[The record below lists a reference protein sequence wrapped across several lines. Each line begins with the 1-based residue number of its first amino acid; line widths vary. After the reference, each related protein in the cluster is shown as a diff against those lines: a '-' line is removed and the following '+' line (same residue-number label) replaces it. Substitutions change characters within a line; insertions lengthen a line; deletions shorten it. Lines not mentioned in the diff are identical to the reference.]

1 MASTV
6 DITSFPTARDDAT
19 EDKWTK
25 YARGL
30 LSDGVLANVANNL
43 EVFAD
48 STGMLVKVKT
58 GRCYIDGFAGDLTSQ
73 QSLDIAAAHPT
84 NPRIDRVVARLT
96 TTSPATISVR
106 VVTGT
111 AASSPSPP
119 ALLDDATHTDI
130 PLATVAVAALAGTIA
145 AGNVTDGRAYTGPHT
160 FSNISQAVVNTSEST
175 ASVVAVSLTTFGPS
189 VKCYVPPSGRV
200 KVTIAAEITTSA
212 GEYGIVY
219 WAASGANTILATNSQ
234 TININFGAGNSGQSA
249 MSNSFLVD
257 GLNPGETTFLL
268 QYAGTNG
275 ASASFA
281 FRRIIVETFP

>member
-6 DITSFPTARDDAT
+6 DITSFPTARNDAT

-30 LSDGVLANVANNL
+30 ITDGVLAQVANEL

-48 STGMLVKVKT
+48 STGMLVKVKS

-73 QSLDIAAAHPT
+73 QSLDIAAANPT

-96 TTSPATISVR
+96 TTSPATVSVR

-130 PLATVAVAALAGTIA
+130 PLATVAVAALAATIA
-145 AGNVTDGRAYTGPHT
+145 AGNVTDGRVYAAPHT
-160 FSNISQAVVNTSEST
+160 YSTIYRAKVDTSEVT
-175 ASVVAVSLTTFGPS
+175 ASTSPADLTTFGPA
-189 VKCYVPPSGRV
+189 VAVMVPPSGRV
-200 KVTIAAEITTSA
+200 KLTMSSVISTSA
-212 GEYGIVY
+212 GQYGGVY
-219 WAASGANTILATNSQ
+219 WAAFGANTVLANSAEGLS
-234 TININFGAGNSGQSA
+234 INFGSGSGSFTG
-249 MSNSFLVD
+249 SNSFLVS
-257 GLNPGETTFLL
+257 GLSPGLTTFFL
-268 QYAGTNG
+268 QYSSTGGANAG
-275 ASASFA
+275 FA
-281 FRRIIVETFP
+281 FRQIIVEVFP